1 MIDKIIEKLK
11 DKNIAILGFG
21 AEGKSTYSFI
31 RRYLKMQ
38 KITIIDKSDIRN
50 VDLIRNDNNLDFE
63 VGDDYLS
70 NLSKYD
76 LIIKT
81 PGISFKD
88 IEYKSFENRITSQ
101 LELMLEVNKKNVI
114 GITGTKGKST
124 TSSLIYNILKAN
136 DKDCYLLGNI
146 GIPLFDQI
154 EKYSDDT
161 ILVIEMSS
169 HQLEFVKNSPRL
181 GIILNLYEDHLDH
194 AGSVEHYHECKLNMF
209 KYMDN
214 NDTAIYCSD
223 NLDLK
228 NYVLNGNYLANFLS
242 VSLGKDSDVYLSR
255 DFVMYNDKVLY
266 NKNDKRNLIGNHNLE
281 NIMVVLLVSE
291 LLKLDLEKSVQTIN
305 NFNGLEHRL
314 EYVGTYNE
322 VLYYNDS
329 IATIPQAT
337 INAISSLKIVDTL
350 IFGGMDR
357 GIDYT
362 YFIDYLNNC
371 SVRNLICMPSTGN
384 KIGKCISGKNVY
396 FVSTLSDAVL
406 LAKKIT
412 EKNKICLLS
421 PAAPSYEYFKNFEEK
436 GKVFKE
442 LVRND

>member
-21 AEGKSTYSFI
+21 VEGKSTYSFI

-38 KITIIDKSDIRN
+38 KITIIDKSDIRDIEL
-50 VDLIRNDNNLDFE
+50 VKGDDNLDFE

-70 NLSKYD
+70 NLDKYD

-136 DKDCYLLGNI
+136 NKDCYLLGNI
-146 GIPLFDQI
+146 GKPLFDQI
-154 EKYSDDT
+154 EEYNDDT

-223 NLDLK
+223 NFDLK
-228 NYVLNGNYLANFLS
+228 NYVLNGNYLAKFLS
-242 VSLGKDSDVYLSR
+242 VSLDKNSDVYLSC
-255 DFVMYNDKVLY
+255 DFVMYKDKVLY

-291 LLKLDLEKSVQTIN
+291 LLNLDLDKSVHAIN

-314 EYVGTYNE
+314 EYVGTHDE
-322 VLYYNDS
+322 ILYYNDS

-371 SVRNLICMPSTGN
+371 SVRNLICMPSTGY
-384 KIGKCISGKNVY
+384 KIGKCINGKRVY

-436 GKVFKE
+436 GKVYKE